1 MTFEE
6 EARKKLD
13 RYISGTERVFR
24 EMDVKPPSDESLR
37 KNLESNIS
45 LSRQYLADSKYYL
58 DKGDFITA
66 LICIAYCEGLIDA
79 CKNLGWLGYEWAFNE

>member
-1 MTFEE
+1 MTLEE

-13 RYISGTERVFR
+13 RYIGGTERVFR
-24 EMDVKPPSDESLR
+24 EMGVNHPLDESLR
-37 KNLESNIS
+37 RALENNIS

-66 LICIAYCEGLIDA
+66 LVCIAYCEGLIDA
-79 CKNLGWLGYEWAFNE
+79 CRNLGWLSYEWAFKE